1 MPDCPKYKMLKMYVY
16 AYLRN
21 DGTPYYIGKGYG
33 KRAWHKNKGERWK
46 IPKDPKRIVI
56 LESGLSDVGAMA
68 IERRL
73 IRWWGR
79 KDLGTGV
86 LINRTEGGDG
96 LAGLKWSEERK
107 ASRRG
112 ANNYFFGKAHTE
124 DTKKKIASRPYKTGS
139 DHALSKK
146 VRIGAVV
153 YESVL
158 SAAAAIGKHPNTV
171 RDYLKGRVKTTL
183 DITYHD
189 GLESSE
195 SP

>member
-1 MPDCPKYKMLKMYVY
+1 MYVY
-16 AYLRN
+16 AYLREN
-21 DGTPYYIGKGYG
+21 GTPYYIGKGHG

-46 IPKDPKRIVI
+46 IPKDKRCIVI
-56 LESGLSDVGAMA
+56 LESGLTDIGAIA
-68 IERRL
+68 LERRL

-86 LINRTEGGDG
+86 LINMTEGGEG
-96 LAGLKWSEERK
+96 MAGLKWSEERK

-112 ANNYFFGKAHTE
+112 TNNYFFGKTHTAE
-124 DTKKKIASRPYKTGS
+124 TKKKIASRPYKTGS

-146 VRIGAVV
+146 VRVGCVV
-153 YESVL
+153 YDSVI
-158 SAAAAIGKHPNTV
+158 SAAAALGKHPNTV

-189 GLESSE
+189 DPGSFAL
-195 SP
+195 P